1 MKRPAT
7 APRPAAAGPVLS
19 MYDPVHVGINE
30 FGGPVSIRI
39 IYRNLLAAG
48 EPGGGKSGLLNI
60 LAAHV
65 ALSANTRMVLF
76 DGKQV
81 ELGMWDQL
89 ADEFVGPDL
98 HHAIITL
105 LRLQRVMDNRY
116 AWLRANRR
124 RKIEPGD
131 HLSVI
136 TTIFDEIAL
145 YATVLG
151 SEQDQRQFVSLLR
164 DLVARGRAAAMP
176 VIAATQRP
184 SVDIIPKSLRDLFG
198 YRAAFRCTSTGSSD
212 IILGDGWSGSGYSA
226 TDIPPTNP
234 GEGFLIAEGG
244 TPQRIK
250 AAYLSD
256 ADIIAL
262 ASYAAQARR
271 TGIPATTEGT
281 AIAVA

>member
-1 MKRPAT
+1 MKLP
-7 APRPAAAGPVLS
+7 PAAPAATPAGPVLS
-19 MYDPVHVGINE
+19 MYDPVHVGVNE
-30 FGGPVSIRI
+30 FGAPVHIKI

-98 HHAIITL
+98 HHAITTL

-116 AWLRANRR
+116 AWLRARRR

-131 HLSVI
+131 GISVI
-136 TTIFDEIAL
+136 TSIFDEIAL

-151 SEQDQRQFVSLLR
+151 TEQDQRTFVLGVVPCER
-164 DLVARGRAAAMP
+164 RRVGRRHRG
-176 VIAATQRP
+176 
-184 SVDIIPKSLRDLFG
+184 
-198 YRAAFRCTSTGSSD
+198 
-212 IILGDGWSGSGYSA
+212 
-226 TDIPPTNP
+226 
-234 GEGFLIAEGG
+234 
-244 TPQRIK
+244 
-250 AAYLSD
+250 
-256 ADIIAL
+256 
-262 ASYAAQARR
+262 
-271 TGIPATTEGT
+271 
-281 AIAVA
+281 